1 MFFTTPAYYP
11 TSTGYRR
18 PRISFALNGRA
29 TQYLATQRERAWA
42 LRYQQHHVNQPT
54 PAALLAQEYN
64 EFPDEQRILR
74 VLGTHIPQDEEDIG
88 HKIAPNHTEIQH
100 QTTGHTAEFQ
110 QDCLAALCARIEEEQ
125 GFGRLHADAEKF
137 LAEAETYLDE
147 FLPLDQESDLCT
159 FQPSDLPD
167 TPVPSSTSK
176 VPVQDELL
184 LEDETDDC
192 VMTYPYFDIIL
203 SGNFQFLDELYSSIP
218 SLSPSSSARIDEVLD
233 EIESLQ
239 NIGEVDVGAF
249 FLCCEKLD

>member
-1 MFFTTPAYYP
+1 MFFTTPAYYS

-42 LRYQQHHVNQPT
+42 LRYQQHHVNHPT
-54 PAALLAQEYN
+54 PTALLAQEYN

-74 VLGTHIPQDEEDIG
+74 VLGTHIPQDKEDIG
-88 HKIAPNHTEIQH
+88 HIMAPNHTEIQ
-100 QTTGHTAEFQ
+100 QE
-110 QDCLAALCARIEEEQ
+110 CLAALCARIEEEQ

-159 FQPSDLPD
+159 FQPSDQPD
-167 TPVPSSTSK
+167 TPVPSSTSR

>member
-11 TSTGYRR
+11 TSTGYHR
-18 PRISFALNGRA
+18 PRISFALNGHA

-54 PAALLAQEYN
+54 PTALLAQEYN
-64 EFPDEQRILR
+64 EFPDEQHILR
-74 VLGTHIPQDEEDIG
+74 VLGTHIPQDKEDIS
-88 HKIAPNHTEIQH
+88 HIMAPNHTEIQ
-100 QTTGHTAEFQ
+100 
-110 QDCLAALCARIEEEQ
+110 QDRLAALCARIEEEQ

-147 FLPLDQESDLCT
+147 FLPLDQESDSCT
-159 FQPSDLPD
+159 FQPSDLLD

-184 LEDETDDC
+184 LEDETEDC